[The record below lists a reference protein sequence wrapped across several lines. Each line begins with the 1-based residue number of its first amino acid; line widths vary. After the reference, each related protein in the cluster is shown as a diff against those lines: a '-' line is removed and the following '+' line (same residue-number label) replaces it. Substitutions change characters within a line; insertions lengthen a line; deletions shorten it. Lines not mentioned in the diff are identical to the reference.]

1 MNCAPFQSK
10 IIHSCSLWLT
20 YRLQEYSGAK
30 IKSPIISVLG
40 WLFPILRKTFRGES
54 DKVSKGK
61 GVILAQ
67 ISQSPDFLR
76 MLAKIAHSYA
86 SALVADIGPFKPFLL
101 EIIRGGDMKDAANL
115 IGGADKFMS
124 PSAQAEQPMLHD
136 IWLQRARASNDAS
149 SPSLTRILQMAHKFV
164 GG

>member
-30 IKSPIISVLG
+30 IKSPIISVLW

-54 DKVSKGK
+54 DKVSKGR
-61 GVILAQ
+61 GVT
-67 ISQSPDFLR
+67 
-76 MLAKIAHSYA
+76 HSYA
-86 SALVADIGPFKPFLL
+86 SALVADIGAFKPFLL

-124 PSAQAEQPMLHD
+124 PSPQAEQ
-136 IWLQRARASNDAS
+136 
-149 SPSLTRILQMAHKFV
+149 
-164 GG
+164 